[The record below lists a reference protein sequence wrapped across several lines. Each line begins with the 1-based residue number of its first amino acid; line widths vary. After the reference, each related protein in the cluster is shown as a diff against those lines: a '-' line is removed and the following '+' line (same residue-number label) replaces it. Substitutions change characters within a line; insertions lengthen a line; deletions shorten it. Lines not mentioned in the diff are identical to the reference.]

1 MGEENEHVHVKGNAR
16 VRWDAC
22 SVMWR
27 GGSIVQARPRCARQ
41 SCGNSSIPKRAFSF
55 HLRLR
60 AVSTSNGL
68 VDPILAR
75 DASHTTERKS
85 THATTQA
92 TMAQAKDVWNQD
104 RHGESLDVMSGE
116 EITQIYR
123 QCRRRSPFHFAK
135 QVTLTD
141 RIFE

>member
-1 MGEENEHVHVKGNAR
+1 MRVAACGEEGPSYKHDRVARGNRAEIHPSQNVHFR
-16 VRWDAC
+16 
-22 SVMWR
+22 
-27 GGSIVQARPRCARQ
+27 SIYGYVPCRQAT
-41 SCGNSSIPKRAFSF
+41 
-55 HLRLR
+55 
-60 AVSTSNGL
+60 VL

-85 THATTQA
+85 THATMQA